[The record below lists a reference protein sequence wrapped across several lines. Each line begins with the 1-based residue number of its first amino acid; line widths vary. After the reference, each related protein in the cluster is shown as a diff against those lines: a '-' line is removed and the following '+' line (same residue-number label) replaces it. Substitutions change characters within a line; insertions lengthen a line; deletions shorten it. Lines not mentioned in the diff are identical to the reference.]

1 MKSNGSFLERA
12 KIAVGVVK
20 SDMAKPIVIDNS
32 THTHVTLDLSKLTKE
47 QKTELALGRRSVK
60 DFQHTG

>member
-1 MKSNGSFLERA
+1 MAGKVGRSGRRSLSDEVVRA
-12 KIAVGVVK
+12 AVR
-20 SDMAKPIVIDNS
+20 
-32 THTHVTLDLSKLTKE
+32 HVTLDLSKLTKE